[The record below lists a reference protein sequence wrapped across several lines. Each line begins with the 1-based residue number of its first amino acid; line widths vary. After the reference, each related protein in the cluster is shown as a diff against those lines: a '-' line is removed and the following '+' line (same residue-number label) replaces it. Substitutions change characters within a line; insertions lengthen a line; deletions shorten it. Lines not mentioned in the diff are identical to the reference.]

1 MIKII
6 TLLLIFISF
15 AAHAVEDRFNAFI
28 YLNQNSANEG
38 AIGIGIKD
46 NIDVKGMATSAGSL
60 ALADYYP
67 DKDAFLITK
76 LKIQKT
82 DQIFTKKEERPPKMG
97 LQLSI
102 PRQATS

>member
-76 LKIQKT
+76 LKASGYHIFGKT
-82 DQIFTKKEERPPKMG
+82 N
-97 LQLSI
+97 LSEWANFRSFNSCFKI
-102 PRQATS
+102 N